1 MRHRNLVATS
11 VTVLATI
18 FVASAVGCAATPADH
33 EYVTDYRVVGD
44 RTVKYIYLPGER
56 SRAGDAYLDQ
66 ALAVEICSVESNR
79 IDETD
84 GDGDVDDDQRAEIAT
99 EADCQKTRILKT
111 EEYR

>member
-1 MRHRNLVATS
+1 MRHPSAVA
-11 VTVLATI
+11 A
-18 FVASAVGCAATPADH
+18 FVALAVAIVVGVSAGCAATPAEH

-66 ALAVEICSVESNR
+66 GLALEICSVESDR
-79 IDETD
+79 IDAS
-84 GDGDVDDDQRAEIAT
+84 GGDVDERGEVAT